1 MLIPRNFDKL
11 IANFVNRKTEKSETP
26 KIDISNKIEKAGTW
40 IKDNPEA
47 IASIIGV
54 LYSGRH
60 IIRSLIVSAR
70 TRAENQR
77 KERTIYDPRTGIHYI
92 LTRQLSSYDYQYIS
106 DRRKEG
112 YDMYD
117 ILSSLKAI

>member
-11 IANFVNRKTEKSETP
+11 IARFAHDTTKISEPP
-26 KIDISNKIEKAGTW
+26 KIDISNKIEKAGEW
-40 IKDNPEA
+40 IRDNPEA
-47 IASIIGV
+47 VASVIGI
-54 LYSGRH
+54 LYTGRH

>member
-11 IANFVNRKTEKSETP
+11 IARFTNGAVKTSETP
-26 KIDISNKIEKAGTW
+26 KIDISNKIEKAGNW

-47 IASIIGV
+47 VASIIGII
-54 LYSGRH
+54 YSGRH

-92 LTRQLSSYDYQYIS
+92 LTRPLSNYDYQYIS